1 MPISEKPVKD
11 APGNRMQELPATL
24 DRLLL
29 TAPSVSQLYPEL
41 TRFLTSIDGID
52 GAWIG
57 YPDDQ
62 QMLHPQAIA
71 GDGVREYLSGAT
83 IPLPGNPSSP
93 VARAWTEGE
102 TQFVAD
108 LQAPGATYQM
118 PYWRDR
124 AAHFGWRSVCAVPVT
139 QASGNRL
146 ILVLYS
152 RRAHFF
158 AGEAIQALIHHV
170 ESVLQLAIERLKL
183 LETLKYQQQ
192 TLALYKAS
200 MDASSNGVF
209 IAENRGSEFPLCYVN
224 AAYERIT
231 GYSAAEQIGKSC
243 SLLEDGGTGPA
254 ERAMLRKSLGSGTS
268 CAIEIENHRKDGS
281 PYWLSLTLAPV
292 RDADGVVTHFVG
304 ILNEITALKNA
315 SLQSERANAM
325 YGALMNAAEL
335 VIRAQTERELLD
347 ELCSLLVNGGLFSQ
361 CWVVRPNTAGELE
374 IQSIYSSQ
382 PVDTRMYL
390 PNVFTGDETRIL
402 SVRAWRRA
410 RLEYS
415 NDRLADEMAEPIR
428 KYYQHHGLH
437 ATAVVPVYRDGDL
450 WGLLTLISS
459 QANILGPEVLEL
471 IERIGRLVG
480 HGLDALDLRQI
491 LEEERQHQSWLARHD
506 ALTDILNRR
515 GIIERL
521 EEATA
526 RARRHGKLLA
536 VAVLDLDGFKLVNEA
551 HGHRTGDLLL
561 RSVADRLQSTLR
573 QSDAV
578 GRLGSD
584 EFVLVLEDFER
595 PEDLS
600 LLLSRIQSVING
612 PVQLANDRSASV
624 RATIGLTVFP
634 ADDSSPERLL
644 RHAERALYTLKESK
658 EEPEQRWMV
667 YHAAEDEQK
676 HQRQKTIRSLFRS
689 GNLVVHYQP
698 VIDLQSGRV
707 SGIEAL
713 APAEFLPQLTAA
725 DLVTLTHQVLAASTN
740 DLQLLDAAGFEL
752 SAGINFEPGTLADPK
767 AMQELQAQIEA
778 SGVSPQR
785 IILELLERA
794 DSMSVA
800 GSQQALQSLKDC
812 GVRIALDDVGS
823 AYSSLLR
830 VKELP
835 VDMIKLDRSFLI
847 GLEKHP
853 HELRFLMN
861 LVHLARA
868 LGLSFVAE
876 GIECPA
882 SGDALAALGVKLAQ
896 GYSIARPMPFDAL
909 LAWLRQYQPVPW
921 TRPTSVLG
929 AVALQLRDLDAS
941 ARMIEQR
948 PSFLRHLVAR
958 HPELDSEMDRLVS
971 HADPGGRQLSAAY
984 RAWHAKIAAM
994 SQSAE
999 SVDFA
1004 SFEYARTAYEEEMF
1018 RAALDANSKTHETR
1032 PLTVF

>member
-1 MPISEKPVKD
+1 M
-11 APGNRMQELPATL
+11 RELPALL

-29 TAPSVSQLYPEL
+29 TSPSVAQLYPEL
-41 TRFLTSIDGID
+41 TRFLANIDGVD

-57 YPDDQ
+57 RADHGTGDSLT
-62 QMLHPQAIA
+62 LHPQAIA
-71 GDGVREYLSGAT
+71 GEAVREYLAGA
-83 IPLPGNPSSP
+83 PVLLLDNPASP
-93 VARAWTEGE
+93 VARAWQEGE

-108 LQAPGATYQM
+108 LLAPNASHQT
-118 PYWRDR
+118 PYWRSR
-124 AAHFGWRSVCAVPVT
+124 AIQFGWQSVCAVPVT
-139 QASGNRL
+139 QASGDRL

-152 RRAHFF
+152 RRPGFF
-158 AGEAIQALIHHV
+158 ALEAIQTLIHHV

-183 LETLKYQQQ
+183 LETLKRQRQ

-200 MDASSNGVF
+200 MDASSNAVF
-209 IAENRGSEFPLCYVN
+209 IAENRGTEFPVCYVN

-231 GYSAAEQIGKSC
+231 GYSAEEVVGKNC
-243 SLLEDGGTGPA
+243 RLLEDAATGPS
-254 ERAMLRKSLGSGTS
+254 ERAALRKALASGSP
-268 CAIEIENHRKDGS
+268 CATDVENHRKDGS
-281 PYWLSLTLAPV
+281 RFWSALTIAPV
-292 RDADGVVTHFVG
+292 RDVDGVVTHFVG
-304 ILNEITALKNA
+304 IQNEITALKNA
-315 SLQSERANAM
+315 TLQSERTNAM
-325 YGALMNAAEL
+325 YSALMSAAEL
-335 VIRAQTERELLD
+335 VVRAQTERELLD
-347 ELCSLLVNGGLFSQ
+347 ELCRVLVDGGLFAQS
-361 CWVVRPNTAGELE
+361 WVARPNAAGELE
-374 IQSIYSSQ
+374 IHSIHSAG
-382 PVDTRMYL
+382 PVDRRMHL

-402 SVRAWRRA
+402 SVRAWRRS
-410 RLEYS
+410 RLQYS
-415 NDRLADEMAEPIR
+415 NDRLSDDMIDPIR
-428 KYYQHHGLH
+428 KYYEDHGLH

-450 WGLLTLISS
+450 WGLLTLLSA

-536 VAVLDLDGFKLVNEA
+536 VAVLDLDGFKTVNEA

-561 RSVADRLQSTLR
+561 RTVADRLQAKLR

-584 EFVLVLEDFER
+584 EFVLVLEDLER
-595 PEDLS
+595 AEDLTV
-600 LLLSRIQSVING
+600 LLSRIQDAVDG
-612 PVQLANDRSASV
+612 QVQLANDRTAAV
-624 RATIGLTVFP
+624 RATMGVTLFP
-634 ADDSSPERLL
+634 ADDSSPERLV
-644 RHAERALYTLKESK
+644 RHAERALYSLKESK
-658 EEPEQRWMV
+658 EDPDLRWV
-667 YHAAEDEQK
+667 LYHPAEDEQK
-676 HQRQKTIRSLFRS
+676 HIRQKTIRALFRS
-689 GNLVVHYQP
+689 GNLQVHYQP
-698 VIDLQSGRV
+698 VIDLQTGRV

-713 APAEFLPQLTAA
+713 ARLKAEDGSLVPPAEFLPQLTPA
-725 DLVTLTHQVLAASTN
+725 DLVALTHQVLATSTN
-740 DLQLLDAAGFEL
+740 DLQQLDAAGFEL
-752 SAGINFEPGTLADPK
+752 SVGINFEPSTLADPK
-767 AMQELQAQIEA
+767 AMEELETQIL
-778 SGVSPQR
+778 SCGINPQR

-794 DSMSVA
+794 DTMSVA
-800 GSQQALQSLKDC
+800 GSQQALQELKAC

-847 GLEKHP
+847 GLEHHP

-882 SGDALAALGVKLAQ
+882 SGDALAALGVRLAQ
-896 GYSIARPMPFDAL
+896 GFSIARPMPFDAL
-909 LAWLRQYQPVPW
+909 FAWLRRYQPVPW
-921 TRPTSVLG
+921 TRPTSILG

-958 HPELDSEMDRLVS
+958 PADLDGEIGGSLSRSE
-971 HADPGGRQLSAAY
+971 PGGEQLSAAY
-984 RAWHAKIAAM
+984 RAWHAKIRDL
-994 SQSAE
+994 SQAGE
-999 SVDFA
+999 TLNFA
-1004 SFEYARTAYEEEMF
+1004 SFEYARSTYEEAMF
-1018 RAALDANSKTHETR
+1018 RAALDANQR
-1032 PLTVF
+1032 PN